1 MWKKVAESKIE
12 IAEECEKKTK
22 TKTYEVE
29 MLLLERKN
37 ETMINDEGIVIM
49 KMNEWKNDENITE
62 DK

>member
-37 ETMINDEGIVIM
+37 ENYD
-49 KMNEWKNDENITE
+49 
-62 DK
+62 